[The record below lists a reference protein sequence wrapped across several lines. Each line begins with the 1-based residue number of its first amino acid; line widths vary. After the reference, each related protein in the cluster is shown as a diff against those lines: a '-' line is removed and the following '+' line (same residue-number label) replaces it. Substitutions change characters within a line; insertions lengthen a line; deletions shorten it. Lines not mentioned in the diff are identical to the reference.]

1 MWTWAKD
8 KLPDKEKEVILNTN
22 GTINIAKLVVA
33 TADVLDSYKINIP
46 FIWSIRTQ
54 CGLKTLLI
62 TIYDKWAEIPK

>member
-8 KLPDKEKEVILNTN
+8 RLPDKEKEVILNTN
-22 GTINIAKLVVA
+22 VTINIAKLVVA
-33 TADVLDSYKINIP
+33 TPDVWDSYKIDVP

-62 TIYDKWAEIPK
+62 TIYDKWVEIPK

>member
-22 GTINIAKLVVA
+22 GTINIAKLVVP
-33 TADVLDSYKINIP
+33 TPDVLDSYRINVP
-46 FIWSIRTQ
+46 FIWNIRTQ

>member
-8 KLPDKEKEVILNTN
+8 KLPNKEEEVILNTN

-33 TADVLDSYKINIP
+33 TPDVWDSYKINVP

-62 TIYDKWAEIPK
+62 TIYDKWMEIPK

>member
-8 KLPDKEKEVILNTN
+8 RLPDKEKEVILNTN
-22 GTINIAKLVVA
+22 GTINIAKLAVA
-33 TADVLDSYKINIP
+33 TPDVLDSYKINIP

-62 TIYDKWAEIPK
+62 TIYDKWMESPK

>member
-8 KLPDKEKEVILNTN
+8 RLPDKEKEVILNTN

-33 TADVLDSYKINIP
+33 TPDILDSHKINIP

-62 TIYDKWAEIPK
+62 TIYDKWTEIPK